1 MKVTHKFLI
10 VTVAFLAIVG
20 VFALL
25 GNANQSARAAFSIP
39 FGSSQ
44 KVNSADAPKLG
55 VVELK
60 GTVDSIQAD
69 SYTVSGL
76 TFRFDTLTIISGA
89 PVVGDSV
96 EVKALLLPDLTRYAL
111 KIELQDEV
119 VSVPSFEFHGLV
131 EAMAADVWTVSG
143 EQVQVT
149 VDTAIDADIA
159 AGALVEVKGK
169 VAGGLMVA
177 GSIEL
182 EESMPGAVGTEV
194 EIFGTI
200 ESITG
205 TVYVVGGKTVN
216 TDAATEITGV
226 LAVGSFVKIHAALN
240 ADGTFQAREIELVT
254 EPTAEP
260 GDDDDQDEDQG
271 DDQDDQDDQDED
283 MDEEEVKLTGVLESM
298 TAGLWVVDGVSFMVD
313 SSTKIEGDIQ
323 VGDTVKIEGHVQS
336 DGTTVLA
343 HEIELEEDTSIGSDD
358 DSEDSDD
365 NSGSSG
371 SGDDDSGDDDDGGD
385 DSGHGDDDDEDEDDD
400 DVVVELSVSAGL
412 QP

>member
-1 MKVTHKFLI
+1 MKVAHKFLI

-44 KVNSADAPKLG
+44 QINSADAPKLG
-55 VVELK
+55 VIELK

-89 PVVGDSV
+89 PAVGDSV

-131 EAMAADVWTVSG
+131 EAMAASMWTVSG

-149 VDTAIDADIA
+149 VDTLIDADIA

-169 VAGGLMVA
+169 VVGGLMVA
-177 GSIEL
+177 DSIEL
-182 EESMPGAVGTEV
+182 KESMPGAVGVEV
-194 EIFGTI
+194 EIFGSI
-200 ESITG
+200 ESISG
-205 TVYVVGGKTVN
+205 TVYVIGGKTVN
-216 TDAATEITGV
+216 TDASTEITGV

-254 EPTAEP
+254 EPAPDT
-260 GDDDDQDEDQG
+260 GDDDDQGEDQ
-271 DDQDDQDDQDED
+271 DDQGEDQDDQDED

-323 VGDTVKIEGHVQS
+323 VGDIIKIEGQVQS

-343 HEIELEEDTSIGSDD
+343 HEIELKDDASIGSGD

-371 SGDDDSGDDDDGGD
+371 SDDDEQDDDDGD
-385 DSGHGDDDDEDEDDD
+385 DDNGGDDDDEEDDD
-400 DVVVELSVSAGL
+400 AVLELSVSVSL

>member
-1 MKVTHKFLI
+1 MKVTHKILI
-10 VTVAFLAIVG
+10 GTVAFLAIVG

-25 GNANQSARAAFSIP
+25 GNANQTVRAAFSVP
-39 FGSSQ
+39 FASSQ
-44 KVNSADAPKLG
+44 QINSADAPKLG

-89 PVVGDSV
+89 PAVGDSV

-131 EAMAADVWTVSG
+131 EAMAASMWTVSG

-149 VDTAIDADIA
+149 VDTVIDADIA

-169 VAGGLMVA
+169 VVGGLMVA
-177 GSIEL
+177 DFIEL
-182 EESMPGAVGTEV
+182 KEAMPGAVGTEV

-200 ESITG
+200 ESISG
-205 TVYVVGGKTVN
+205 TVYVVGGKTIN
-216 TDAATEITGV
+216 TDASTEITGV

-254 EPTAEP
+254 EPAPDT
-260 GDDDDQDEDQG
+260 GDDDDQGEDQ
-271 DDQDDQDDQDED
+271 DDQGEDQDDQDED

-313 SSTKIEGDIQ
+313 SSTKIEGDPQ
-323 VGDTVKIEGHVQS
+323 VGDIVKIEGHLQS
-336 DGTTVLA
+336 DGTTILA
-343 HEIELEEDTSIGSDD
+343 HEIELEDDASIGSDD

-371 SGDDDSGDDDDGGD
+371 SDDDEQDDGDGDDDDGG
-385 DSGHGDDDDEDEDDD
+385 DDDEDEDDD
-400 DVVVELSVSAGL
+400 DIVAELSVSVGR

>member
-1 MKVTHKFLI
+1 MKVTHKILI
-10 VTVAFLAIVG
+10 GTVAFLAIVG

-25 GNANQSARAAFSIP
+25 GNANQTVRAAFSVP
-39 FGSSQ
+39 FASSQ
-44 KVNSADAPKLG
+44 QINSADAPKLG

-89 PVVGDSV
+89 PAVGDSV

-131 EAMAADVWTVSG
+131 EAMAASMWTVSG

-149 VDTAIDADIA
+149 VDTVIDADIA

-169 VAGGLMVA
+169 VVGGLMVA
-177 GSIEL
+177 DFIEL
-182 EESMPGAVGTEV
+182 KEAMPGAVGTEV

-200 ESITG
+200 ESISG
-205 TVYVVGGKTVN
+205 TVYVVGGKTIN
-216 TDAATEITGV
+216 TDASTEITGV

-254 EPTAEP
+254 EPAPDT
-260 GDDDDQDEDQG
+260 GDDDDQGEDQ
-271 DDQDDQDDQDED
+271 DDQGEDQDDQDED

-313 SSTKIEGDIQ
+313 SSTKIEGDPQ
-323 VGDTVKIEGHVQS
+323 VGDIVKIEGHLQS
-336 DGTTVLA
+336 DGATILA
-343 HEIELEEDTSIGSDD
+343 HEIELEDDASIGSDD

-371 SGDDDSGDDDDGGD
+371 SDDDEQDDGDGDDDDGG
-385 DSGHGDDDDEDEDDD
+385 DDDEDEDDD
-400 DVVVELSVSAGL
+400 DIVAELSVSVGL

>member
-1 MKVTHKFLI
+1 M
-10 VTVAFLAIVG
+10 
-20 VFALL
+20 
-25 GNANQSARAAFSIP
+25 
-39 FGSSQ
+39 
-44 KVNSADAPKLG
+44 
-55 VVELK
+55 
-60 GTVDSIQAD
+60 
-69 SYTVSGL
+69 

-119 VSVPSFEFHGLV
+119 VTTPSFEFHGLV
-131 EAMAADVWTVSG
+131 EAMAADMWTVSG

-149 VDTAIDADIA
+149 VDTVIDADIA
-159 AGALVEVKGK
+159 AGALVEVKGE
-169 VAGGLMVA
+169 VVGGLMVA
-177 GSIEL
+177 DSIEL
-182 EESMPGAVGTEV
+182 KENMPGAVGVEV

-226 LAVGSFVKIHAALN
+226 LAVGSFVKVHASLN
-240 ADGTFQAREIELVT
+240 ADGTFQAREIELMT
-254 EPTAEP
+254 EPAAEP
-260 GDDDDQDEDQG
+260 GDDDDQGE
-271 DDQDDQDDQDED
+271 DQDDQDDQDED
-283 MDEEEVKLTGVLESM
+283 MDEDEVKLTGVLESM
-298 TAGLWVVDGVSFMVD
+298 TAGIWVVDGVSFVVD
-313 SSTKIEGDIQ
+313 LSTKIEGDIQ
-323 VGDTVKIEGHVQS
+323 VGDIVKIKGHVQS

-343 HEIELEEDTSIGSDD
+343 HKIELEDDASTGSDD

-371 SGDDDSGDDDDGGD
+371 SDDDDQGDDDEDGDSGDDDE
-385 DSGHGDDDDEDEDDD
+385 EDEDDD
-400 DVVVELSVSAGL
+400 AVLELSVSVGV

>member
-1 MKVTHKFLI
+1 MKVAHKFLI

-44 KVNSADAPKLG
+44 QINSADAPKLG
-55 VVELK
+55 VIELK

-89 PVVGDSV
+89 PAVGDSV

-131 EAMAADVWTVSG
+131 EAMAASMWTVSG

-149 VDTAIDADIA
+149 VDTLIDADIA

-169 VAGGLMVA
+169 VVGGLMVA
-177 GSIEL
+177 DSIEL
-182 EESMPGAVGTEV
+182 KESMPGAVGVEV

-205 TVYVVGGKTVN
+205 TLYVVGGKTVN
-216 TDAATEITGV
+216 TDASTEITGV

-254 EPTAEP
+254 EPAPDT
-260 GDDDDQDEDQG
+260 GDDDDQGEDQ
-271 DDQDDQDDQDED
+271 DDQGEDQDDQDED

-323 VGDTVKIEGHVQS
+323 VGDIIKIEGQVQS

-343 HEIELEEDTSIGSDD
+343 HEIELKDDASIGSGD

-371 SGDDDSGDDDDGGD
+371 SDDDEQDDDDGD
-385 DSGHGDDDDEDEDDD
+385 DDNGGDDDDEEDDD
-400 DVVVELSVSAGL
+400 AVLELSVSVSL

>member
-25 GNANQSARAAFSIP
+25 GNVNQSARAAFSIP

-44 KVNSADAPKLG
+44 QVNSADAPKLG

-89 PVVGDSV
+89 PAVGDSV

-131 EAMAADVWTVSG
+131 EAMAASMWTVSG

-149 VDTAIDADIA
+149 VDTLIDADIA

-169 VAGGLMVA
+169 VVGGLMVA
-177 GSIEL
+177 DSIEL
-182 EESMPGAVGTEV
+182 KESMPGAVGVEV

-205 TVYVVGGKTVN
+205 TLYVVGGKTVN
-216 TDAATEITGV
+216 TDASTEITGV

-254 EPTAEP
+254 EPAPDT
-260 GDDDDQDEDQG
+260 GDDDDQGEDQ
-271 DDQDDQDDQDED
+271 DDQGEDQDDQDED

-323 VGDTVKIEGHVQS
+323 VGDIIKIEGQVQS

-343 HEIELEEDTSIGSDD
+343 HEIELKDDASIGSGD

-371 SGDDDSGDDDDGGD
+371 SDDDEQDDDDGD
-385 DSGHGDDDDEDEDDD
+385 DDNGGDDDDEEDDD
-400 DVVVELSVSAGL
+400 AVLELSVSVSL

>member
-1 MKVTHKFLI
+1 MKVPHKFLI
-10 VTVAFLAIVG
+10 VTIAFLAIVG

-25 GNANQSARAAFSIP
+25 GSANQSARAAFSIP

-44 KVNSADAPKLG
+44 QINAADAPKLG

-89 PVVGDSV
+89 PAVGDSV

-111 KIELQDEV
+111 KIELQDEA

-131 EAMAADVWTVSG
+131 ETMAADVWTVSG

-149 VDTAIDADIA
+149 VDTVIDADIA
-159 AGALVEVKGK
+159 AGALVEVKGE
-169 VAGGLMVA
+169 VVGGLMVA
-177 GSIEL
+177 DSIEL
-182 EESMPGAVGTEV
+182 KENMPGAVGTEV

-200 ESITG
+200 ESISG
-205 TVYVVGGKTVN
+205 SVYVVGGKTVN

-254 EPTAEP
+254 ESVAEP
-260 GDDDDQDEDQG
+260 DDDDDQGEDQ
-271 DDQDDQDDQDED
+271 DEDQDDQDDQDED

-323 VGDTVKIEGHVQS
+323 VGDIIKIEGHVQS
-336 DGTTVLA
+336 DGTTILA
-343 HEIELEEDTSIGSDD
+343 HEIELEDDSSIGSGD
-358 DSEDSDD
+358 DSDDSDD

-371 SGDDDSGDDDDGGD
+371 SDDDDQDNDDGD
-385 DSGHGDDDDEDEDDD
+385 DNDSGDDDEDEDDD
-400 DVVVELSVSAGL
+400 DIVVELSVSAGL
-412 QP
+412 QH

>member
-1 MKVTHKFLI
+1 MKVAHKFLI

-44 KVNSADAPKLG
+44 RINSADAPKLG
-55 VVELK
+55 VIELK

-89 PVVGDSV
+89 PAVGDSV

-131 EAMAADVWTVSG
+131 EAMAASMWAVSG

-149 VDTAIDADIA
+149 VDTLIDADIA

-169 VAGGLMVA
+169 VVGGLMVA
-177 GSIEL
+177 DSIEL
-182 EESMPGAVGTEV
+182 KESMPGAVGVEV
-194 EIFGTI
+194 EIFGSI
-200 ESITG
+200 ESISG
-205 TVYVVGGKTVN
+205 TVYVIGGKTVN
-216 TDAATEITGV
+216 TDASTEITGV

-254 EPTAEP
+254 EPAPDT
-260 GDDDDQDEDQG
+260 GDDDDQGEDQ
-271 DDQDDQDDQDED
+271 DDQGEDQDDQDED
-283 MDEEEVKLTGVLESM
+283 MDEEEVKLTGVLESI

-323 VGDTVKIEGHVQS
+323 IGDIIKIEGQVQS

-343 HEIELEEDTSIGSDD
+343 HEIELKDDASIGSGD

-371 SGDDDSGDDDDGGD
+371 SDDDEQDDDDGD
-385 DSGHGDDDDEDEDDD
+385 DDNGGDDDDEEDDD
-400 DVVVELSVSAGL
+400 AVLELSVSVSL

>member
-1 MKVTHKFLI
+1 MKVAHKFLI

-44 KVNSADAPKLG
+44 QINSADAPKLG
-55 VVELK
+55 VIELK

-89 PVVGDSV
+89 PAVGDSV

-131 EAMAADVWTVSG
+131 EAMAASMWTVSG

-149 VDTAIDADIA
+149 VDTVIDADIA

-169 VAGGLMVA
+169 VVGGLMVA
-177 GSIEL
+177 DSIEL
-182 EESMPGAVGTEV
+182 KESMPGAVGVEV

-216 TDAATEITGV
+216 TDASTEITGV

-254 EPTAEP
+254 EPAPDT
-260 GDDDDQDEDQG
+260 GDDDDQGEDQ
-271 DDQDDQDDQDED
+271 DDQGEDQDDQDED

-323 VGDTVKIEGHVQS
+323 VGDIIKIEGQVQS

-343 HEIELEEDTSIGSDD
+343 HEIELKDDASIGSGD

-371 SGDDDSGDDDDGGD
+371 SDDDEQDDDDGD
-385 DSGHGDDDDEDEDDD
+385 DDNGGDDDDEEDDD
-400 DVVVELSVSAGL
+400 AVLELSVSVSL

>member
-1 MKVTHKFLI
+1 MKVAHKFLI

-25 GNANQSARAAFSIP
+25 GNANQSAKAAFSLPLSFDRQI
-39 FGSSQ
+39 
-44 KVNSADAPKLG
+44 NSADAPKLG

-119 VSVPSFEFHGLV
+119 VTTPSFEFHGLV
-131 EAMAADVWTVSG
+131 EAMAADMWTVSG
-143 EQVQVT
+143 EQVQVM
-149 VDTAIDADIA
+149 VDTVIDADIA
-159 AGALVEVKGK
+159 AGALVEVKGE
-169 VAGGLMVA
+169 VVGGLMVA
-177 GSIEL
+177 DSIEL
-182 EESMPGAVGTEV
+182 KENMPGAVGVEV

-226 LAVGSFVKIHAALN
+226 LAVGSFVKVHASLN
-240 ADGTFQAREIELVT
+240 ADGTFMAREIELIT
-254 EPTAEP
+254 EPAPDT
-260 GDDDDQDEDQG
+260 GNDDDQDEDQ
-271 DDQDDQDDQDED
+271 DEDQDDQDDQDED

-298 TAGLWVVDGVSFMVD
+298 TAGIWVVDGVSFVVD

-323 VGDTVKIEGHVQS
+323 VGDIVKIEGHVQS

-343 HEIELEEDTSIGSDD
+343 HEIELEDDASTGSDD

-371 SGDDDSGDDDDGGD
+371 SDDDDQGDDDEDGDSGDDDE
-385 DSGHGDDDDEDEDDD
+385 EDEDDD
-400 DVVVELSVSAGL
+400 AVLELSVSVGV

>member
-1 MKVTHKFLI
+1 MKVTHKILI
-10 VTVAFLAIVG
+10 GTVAFLAIVG

-25 GNANQSARAAFSIP
+25 GNANQTVRAAFSVP
-39 FGSSQ
+39 FASSQ
-44 KVNSADAPKLG
+44 QINSADAPKLG

-89 PVVGDSV
+89 PAVGDSV

-131 EAMAADVWTVSG
+131 EAMAASMWTVSG

-149 VDTAIDADIA
+149 VDTVIDADIA

-169 VAGGLMVA
+169 VVGGLMVA
-177 GSIEL
+177 DFIEL
-182 EESMPGAVGTEV
+182 KEAMPGAVGTEV

-200 ESITG
+200 ESISG
-205 TVYVVGGKTVN
+205 TVYVVGGKTIN
-216 TDAATEITGV
+216 TDASTEITGV

-254 EPTAEP
+254 EPAPDT
-260 GDDDDQDEDQG
+260 GDDDDQGEDQ
-271 DDQDDQDDQDED
+271 DDQGEDQDDQDED

-313 SSTKIEGDIQ
+313 SSTKIEGDPQ
-323 VGDTVKIEGHVQS
+323 VGDIVKIEGHLQS
-336 DGTTVLA
+336 DGATILA
-343 HEIELEEDTSIGSDD
+343 HEIELEDDASIGSDD

-371 SGDDDSGDDDDGGD
+371 SDDDEQDDGDGDDDDGG
-385 DSGHGDDDDEDEDDD
+385 DDDEDEDDD
-400 DVVVELSVSAGL
+400 DIVVELSVSVGR

>member
-1 MKVTHKFLI
+1 MKVAHKFLI

-44 KVNSADAPKLG
+44 QINSADAPKLG
-55 VVELK
+55 VIELK

-89 PVVGDSV
+89 PAVGDSV

-131 EAMAADVWTVSG
+131 EAMAASMWTVSG

-149 VDTAIDADIA
+149 VDTLIDADIA

-169 VAGGLMVA
+169 VVGGLMVA
-177 GSIEL
+177 DSIEL
-182 EESMPGAVGTEV
+182 KESMPGAVGTEV

-216 TDAATEITGV
+216 TDASTEITGV

-254 EPTAEP
+254 EPAPDT
-260 GDDDDQDEDQG
+260 GDDDDQGEDQ
-271 DDQDDQDDQDED
+271 DDQGEDQDDQDED

-323 VGDTVKIEGHVQS
+323 VGDIIKIEGQVQS

-343 HEIELEEDTSIGSDD
+343 HEIELKDDASIGSGD

-371 SGDDDSGDDDDGGD
+371 SDDDEQDDDDGD
-385 DSGHGDDDDEDEDDD
+385 DDNGGDDDDEEDDD
-400 DVVVELSVSAGL
+400 AVLELSVSVSL

>member
-1 MKVTHKFLI
+1 MKVTHKILI
-10 VTVAFLAIVG
+10 GTVAFLAIVG

-25 GNANQSARAAFSIP
+25 GNANQTVRAAFSVP
-39 FGSSQ
+39 FASSQ
-44 KVNSADAPKLG
+44 QINSADAPKLG

-89 PVVGDSV
+89 PAVGDSV

-131 EAMAADVWTVSG
+131 EAMAASMWTVSG

-149 VDTAIDADIA
+149 VDTVIDADIA

-169 VAGGLMVA
+169 VVGGLMVA
-177 GSIEL
+177 DFIEL
-182 EESMPGAVGTEV
+182 KEAMPGAVGTEV

-200 ESITG
+200 ESISG
-205 TVYVVGGKTVN
+205 TVYVVGGKTIN
-216 TDAATEITGV
+216 TDASTEITGV

-254 EPTAEP
+254 EPAPDT
-260 GDDDDQDEDQG
+260 GDDDDQGEDQ
-271 DDQDDQDDQDED
+271 DDQGEDQDDQDED

-313 SSTKIEGDIQ
+313 SSTKIEGDPQ
-323 VGDTVKIEGHVQS
+323 VGDIVKIEGHLQS
-336 DGTTVLA
+336 DGTTILA
-343 HEIELEEDTSIGSDD
+343 HEIELEDDASIGSDD

-371 SGDDDSGDDDDGGD
+371 SDDDEQDDGDGDDDDGG
-385 DSGHGDDDDEDEDDD
+385 DDDEDEDDD
-400 DVVVELSVSAGL
+400 DIVAELSVSVGL

>member
-1 MKVTHKFLI
+1 MKVAHKFLI

-44 KVNSADAPKLG
+44 QVNSADAPKLG

-119 VSVPSFEFHGLV
+119 VTTPSFEFHGLV
-131 EAMAADVWTVSG
+131 EAMAADMWTVSG

-149 VDTAIDADIA
+149 VDTVIDADIA
-159 AGALVEVKGK
+159 AGALVEVKGE
-169 VAGGLMVA
+169 VVGGLMVA
-177 GSIEL
+177 DSIEL
-182 EESMPGAVGTEV
+182 KENMPGAVGVEV

-226 LAVGSFVKIHAALN
+226 LAVGSFVKVHASLN
-240 ADGTFQAREIELVT
+240 ADGTFQAREIELMT
-254 EPTAEP
+254 EPAAEP
-260 GDDDDQDEDQG
+260 GDDDDQGE
-271 DDQDDQDDQDED
+271 DQDDQDDQDED
-283 MDEEEVKLTGVLESM
+283 MDEDEVKLTGVLESM
-298 TAGLWVVDGVSFMVD
+298 TAGIWVVDGVSFVVD
-313 SSTKIEGDIQ
+313 LSTKIEGDIQ
-323 VGDTVKIEGHVQS
+323 VGDIVKIKGHVQS

-343 HEIELEEDTSIGSDD
+343 HKIELEDDASTGSDD

-371 SGDDDSGDDDDGGD
+371 SDDDDQGDDDEDGDSGDDDE
-385 DSGHGDDDDEDEDDD
+385 EDEDDD
-400 DVVVELSVSAGL
+400 AVLELSVSVGV

>member
-1 MKVTHKFLI
+1 MKVTHKILI
-10 VTVAFLAIVG
+10 GTVAFLAIVG

-25 GNANQSARAAFSIP
+25 GNANQTVRAAFSVP
-39 FGSSQ
+39 FASSQ
-44 KVNSADAPKLG
+44 QINSADAPKLG

-89 PVVGDSV
+89 PAVGDSV

-131 EAMAADVWTVSG
+131 EAMAASMWTVSG

-149 VDTAIDADIA
+149 VDTVIDADIA

-169 VAGGLMVA
+169 VVGGLMVA
-177 GSIEL
+177 DFIEL
-182 EESMPGAVGTEV
+182 KEAMPGAVGTEV

-200 ESITG
+200 ESISG
-205 TVYVVGGKTVN
+205 TVYVVGGKTIN
-216 TDAATEITGV
+216 TDASTEITGV

-254 EPTAEP
+254 EPAPDT
-260 GDDDDQDEDQG
+260 GDDDDQGEDQ
-271 DDQDDQDDQDED
+271 DDQGEDQDDQDED

-313 SSTKIEGDIQ
+313 SSTKIEGDPQ
-323 VGDTVKIEGHVQS
+323 VGDIVKIEGHLQS
-336 DGTTVLA
+336 DGATILA
-343 HEIELEEDTSIGSDD
+343 HEIELEDDASIGSDD

-371 SGDDDSGDDDDGGD
+371 SDDDEQDDGDGDDDDGG
-385 DSGHGDDDDEDEDDD
+385 DDDEDEDDD
-400 DVVVELSVSAGL
+400 DIVAELSVSVGR

>member
-1 MKVTHKFLI
+1 MKVAHKFLI

-44 KVNSADAPKLG
+44 QINSADAPKLG
-55 VVELK
+55 VIELK

-89 PVVGDSV
+89 PAVGDSV

-131 EAMAADVWTVSG
+131 EAMAASMWTVSG

-149 VDTAIDADIA
+149 VDTLIDADIA

-169 VAGGLMVA
+169 VVGGLMVA
-177 GSIEL
+177 DSIEL
-182 EESMPGAVGTEV
+182 KESMPGAVGVEV

-216 TDAATEITGV
+216 TDASTEITGV

-254 EPTAEP
+254 EPAPDT
-260 GDDDDQDEDQG
+260 GDDDDQGEDQ
-271 DDQDDQDDQDED
+271 DDQGEDQDDQDED

-323 VGDTVKIEGHVQS
+323 VGDIIKIEGQVQS

-343 HEIELEEDTSIGSDD
+343 HEIELKDDASIGSGD

-371 SGDDDSGDDDDGGD
+371 SDDDEQDDDDGD
-385 DSGHGDDDDEDEDDD
+385 DDNGGDDDDEEDDD
-400 DVVVELSVSAGL
+400 AVLELSVSVSL

>member
-1 MKVTHKFLI
+1 M
-10 VTVAFLAIVG
+10 
-20 VFALL
+20 
-25 GNANQSARAAFSIP
+25 
-39 FGSSQ
+39 
-44 KVNSADAPKLG
+44 
-55 VVELK
+55 
-60 GTVDSIQAD
+60 
-69 SYTVSGL
+69 
-76 TFRFDTLTIISGA
+76 
-89 PVVGDSV
+89 
-96 EVKALLLPDLTRYAL
+96 
-111 KIELQDEV
+111 
-119 VSVPSFEFHGLV
+119 
-131 EAMAADVWTVSG
+131 
-143 EQVQVT
+143 
-149 VDTAIDADIA
+149 
-159 AGALVEVKGK
+159 
-169 VAGGLMVA
+169 
-177 GSIEL
+177 
-182 EESMPGAVGTEV
+182 
-194 EIFGTI
+194 
-200 ESITG
+200 
-205 TVYVVGGKTVN
+205 VGGKTVN

>member
-1 MKVTHKFLI
+1 MKVTHKILI
-10 VTVAFLAIVG
+10 GTVAFLAIVG

-25 GNANQSARAAFSIP
+25 GNANQTVRAAFSVP
-39 FGSSQ
+39 FASSQ
-44 KVNSADAPKLG
+44 QINSADAPKLG

-89 PVVGDSV
+89 PAVGDSV

-119 VSVPSFEFHGLV
+119 VSVPSFEFYGLV
-131 EAMAADVWTVSG
+131 EAMAASMWTVSG

-149 VDTAIDADIA
+149 VDTVIDADIA

-169 VAGGLMVA
+169 VVGGLMVA
-177 GSIEL
+177 DFIEL
-182 EESMPGAVGTEV
+182 KEAMPGAVGTEV

-200 ESITG
+200 ESISG
-205 TVYVVGGKTVN
+205 TVYVVGGKTIN
-216 TDAATEITGV
+216 TDASTEITGV

-254 EPTAEP
+254 EPAPDT
-260 GDDDDQDEDQG
+260 GDDDDQGEDQ
-271 DDQDDQDDQDED
+271 DDQGEDQDDQDED

-313 SSTKIEGDIQ
+313 SSTKIEGDPQ
-323 VGDTVKIEGHVQS
+323 VGDIVKIEGHLQS
-336 DGTTVLA
+336 DGATILA
-343 HEIELEEDTSIGSDD
+343 HEIELEDDASIGSDD

-365 NSGSSG
+365 KSGSSG
-371 SGDDDSGDDDDGGD
+371 SDDDEQDDGDGDDDDGG
-385 DSGHGDDDDEDEDDD
+385 DDDEDEDDD
-400 DVVVELSVSAGL
+400 DIVVELSVSVGR

>member
-1 MKVTHKFLI
+1 MKVAHKFLI

-44 KVNSADAPKLG
+44 QINSADAPKLG
-55 VVELK
+55 VIELK

-89 PVVGDSV
+89 PAVGDSV

-131 EAMAADVWTVSG
+131 EAMAASMWTVSG

-149 VDTAIDADIA
+149 VDTVIDADIA

-169 VAGGLMVA
+169 VVGGLMVA
-177 GSIEL
+177 DSIEL
-182 EESMPGAVGTEV
+182 KESMPGAVGVEV

-216 TDAATEITGV
+216 TDASTEITGV

-254 EPTAEP
+254 EPAPDT
-260 GDDDDQDEDQG
+260 GDDDDQGEDQ
-271 DDQDDQDDQDED
+271 DDQGEDQDDQDED

-323 VGDTVKIEGHVQS
+323 IGDIIKIEGQVQS

-343 HEIELEEDTSIGSDD
+343 HEIELKDDASIGSGD

-371 SGDDDSGDDDDGGD
+371 SDDDEQDDDDGD
-385 DSGHGDDDDEDEDDD
+385 DDNGGDDDDEEDDD
-400 DVVVELSVSAGL
+400 AVLELSVSVSL

>member
-1 MKVTHKFLI
+1 MKVAHKFLI
-10 VTVAFLAIVG
+10 GTVAFLAIVG

-25 GNANQSARAAFSIP
+25 GNANQSVRAAFSVP
-39 FGSSQ
+39 FASSQ
-44 KVNSADAPKLG
+44 QINSADAPKLG

-89 PVVGDSV
+89 PAVGDSV

-111 KIELQDEV
+111 KIELQDEA

-131 EAMAADVWTVSG
+131 EAMAAGTWTVSG

-149 VDTAIDADIA
+149 VDTVIDADIA

-169 VAGGLMVA
+169 VVGGLMVA
-177 GSIEL
+177 DFIEL
-182 EESMPGAVGTEV
+182 KESMPGAVGTEV

-200 ESITG
+200 ESISG

-216 TDAATEITGV
+216 TDAATEIKGALV
-226 LAVGSFVKIHAALN
+226 VGSFVKVYATLN
-240 ADGTFQAREIELVT
+240 ADGTFQAREIELIT
-254 EPTAEP
+254 EPAPDT
-260 GDDDDQDEDQG
+260 GDNDDQDEDQDEG
-271 DDQDDQDDQDED
+271 QDDQDDQDED
-283 MDEEEVKLTGVLESM
+283 MDEEEIKLTGVLESM
-298 TAGLWVVDGVSFMVD
+298 SAGLWVVDGVSFVVD

-323 VGDTVKIEGHVQS
+323 AGDIVKIEGQVQS
-336 DGTTVLA
+336 DGTTILA
-343 HEIELEEDTSIGSDD
+343 HEIELEEDASIGSDD
-358 DSEDSDD
+358 DAEDSDD

-371 SGDDDSGDDDDGGD
+371 S
-385 DSGHGDDDDEDEDDD
+385 DDDDEDEDDGD
-400 DVVVELSVSAGL
+400 DDDSDHSGDDEDDEDDDAVLEMSVSIGL